1 MIKIKIYRNPEDG
14 EIVVETKGGGL
25 ANTISGITT
34 YDTDIIGKILGE
46 WTEEEHTTTIFDFLP
61 KLQTLDGEYI
71 NDTIKIY

>member
-34 YDTDIIGKILGE
+34 YDTDIIGEITRE
-46 WTEEEHTTTIFDFLP
+46 WEEEGYMINIFALFPGLR
-61 KLQTLDGEYI
+61 TLDGEYI